1 MSVVDSEASF
11 AARCSEVCGDSNLHA
26 KLIAAD
32 IKTYSNLAFSCGT
45 PRVQPNE
52 AEFKAFADEICGG
65 EASIGMV
72 SKLRRLHFEASTLV
86 VAQLR
91 TMVEGDA
98 PDAPRKLPGAEK
110 ASRLQQV
117 KKLLPGIVIEGELE
131 PSHALI
137 DLVAH
142 MGECNSIVWLPPSKC
157 TKRDSELRLGFRDK
171 PRFLTVQEQG
181 VALAPAPDKV
191 EAAHATALEVQWC
204 LQRRGIAFVMC
215 GFLKHETHEKWISQ
229 ILRAISS
236 EAPPGYANVTL
247 QQALRADSEMFL
259 LLSKEVSRVKPHGAG
274 IMEMDVKM
282 QALRLDP
289 RVTTFLLPLQ
299 KPNALPVHPPPDPE
313 SAVGAR
319 LTKRLKKKDHRL
331 TAPVKA
337 DNMPDELKGC
347 PHQTDSSGRRF
358 CWPFNLSKGC
368 NAKCE
373 GSPPACAKGV
383 HGCMTCGRI
392 GHGHSACWYAGG
404 KGRGKGRGKGKGKGK
419 PEAQAGE

>member
-1 MSVVDSEASF
+1 MSVVDSEAAF
-11 AARCSEVCGDSNLHA
+11 ASRCFEVCGDADLQTRLA
-26 KLIAAD
+26 GAD
-32 IKTYSNLAFSCGT
+32 IKTYSGLAFSCGT
-45 PRVQPNE
+45 PRVQPSE
-52 AEFKAFADEICGG
+52 AEFKTFADEVCGG
-65 EASIGMV
+65 EASIGQV

-91 TMVEGDA
+91 TMVEGDT
-98 PDAPRKLPGAEK
+98 PEAPRKLPGAEK
-110 ASRLQQV
+110 SSRLQQV
-117 KKLLPGIVIEGELE
+117 KRLLPGIVIEGEME

-137 DLVAH
+137 DHVAH

-171 PRFLTVQEQG
+171 PRYLTVQEQG

-191 EAAHATALEVQWC
+191 EAAHSTALEVQWC

-215 GFLKHETHEKWISQ
+215 GFLKHETHEKWVSQ
-229 ILRAISS
+229 ILRAVSS
-236 EAPPGYANVTL
+236 EVPPGYASVSL

-259 LLSKEVSRVKPHGAG
+259 LLSKEVTRVKPDSSGV
-274 IMEMDVKM
+274 MEMDVKM

-289 RVTTFLLPLQ
+289 RVTTYLLPLQ
-299 KPNALPVHPPPDPE
+299 KPNAHPVPPPPE
-313 SAVGAR
+313 PEGSDG
-319 LTKRLKKKDHRL
+319 LKPTKRQKKKDLRL
-331 TAPVKA
+331 NAPVKIA
-337 DNMPDELKGC
+337 NMPDELKGC
-347 PHQTDSSGRRF
+347 PYPADASGRRF

-392 GHGHSACWYAGG
+392 GHGHATCWFAGN

-419 PEAQAGE
+419 TEPPAGE